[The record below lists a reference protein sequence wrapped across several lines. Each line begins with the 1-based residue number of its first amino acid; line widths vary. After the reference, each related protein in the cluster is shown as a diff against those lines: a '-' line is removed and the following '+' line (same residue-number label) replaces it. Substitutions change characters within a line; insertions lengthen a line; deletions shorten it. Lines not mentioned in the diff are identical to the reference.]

1 MEGDKHKMLIAVIL
15 FSFLIGSFPTAYLI
29 TKIFYGKD
37 IRKLGSGNPGA
48 TNVFRCV
55 SKIVGII
62 TFVIDAGKGFI
73 PVFVASRLFPAE
85 SRYIPI
91 LCGSL
96 SVIGHM
102 WTPFL
107 GFKGGKG
114 VATGAGVF
122 LGVFPGATVLSMVVF
137 MTVLFIF
144 KYVSIGSIVASFS
157 MPIFLAIFGE
167 SLPIIVISFCLAVV
181 ILWKHKSN
189 IEKIIEK
196 KRKKI

>member
-1 MEGDKHKMLIAVIL
+1 MLIAVIL

-85 SRYIPI
+85 YPYIPI

-96 SVIGHM
+96 SVAGHM

-122 LGVFPGATVLSMVVF
+122 LGLYPVATVLSMAVF

-167 SLPIIVISFCLAVV
+167 SLPIIVISFCLAMV

>member
-1 MEGDKHKMLIAVIL
+1 MLIAIIL

-62 TFVIDAGKGFI
+62 TFIIDAGKGFI

-96 SVIGHM
+96 SVTGHM

-122 LGVFPGATVLSMVVF
+122 LGLFPGATVLSMAVF
-137 MTVLFIF
+137 MAVLFIF

-167 SLPIIVISFCLAVV
+167 SLLMIVISFCLAVV

-196 KRKKI
+196 KRKKICK